1 MIRRCLVALVF
12 VPAFTVRADTVY
24 LKNGEWIDGKVSIK
38 TNAFVELQIG
48 DIGKIELPV
57 EEIHSIE
64 RNSRTGG
71 RAAETYVEP
80 KGKAE
85 VLRGKGS
92 EAGKSAAGDKKDSK
106 DASKTEGEGAKLS
119 KVPTKT
125 DPSLADEPK
134 DVAADDD
141 ADSAPKE
148 VPIDPDLKAR
158 ILELVANL
166 ERQRSR
172 ERVQAER
179 HLEAIGPP
187 SIPYL
192 LPLSKSEND
201 LTRTAVMRLFHS
213 FGDDRV
219 IEPAIA
225 GLLDDNEYVRDYA
238 GKALKRITGEDF
250 GFQAGAS
257 PRRREASHRK
267 WTSWWEA
274 EKKSLEETRKLSER
288 AQ

>member
-1 MIRRCLVALVF
+1 MIRRCIVALVLL
-12 VPAFTVRADTVY
+12 PALTVRADTVF

-38 TNAFVELQIG
+38 TNAFIELQIG
-48 DIGKIELPV
+48 EIGKIELPV

-71 RAAETYVEP
+71 RASQTYVEP

-85 VLRGKGS
+85 VLRGQGS
-92 EAGKSAAGDKKDSK
+92 EAGKPSARDKKDSK
-106 DASKTEGEGAKLS
+106 EGSRTEGNGSNLS
-119 KVPTKT
+119 KIPPKP
-125 DPSLADEPK
+125 DPSSPDEGK
-134 DVAADDD
+134 DEAPGDEV
-141 ADSAPKE
+141 DSGTKE
-148 VPIDPDLKAR
+148 VPIDADLKAR
-158 ILELVANL
+158 ILDLVSNL

-187 SIPYL
+187 AIPYL
-192 LPLSKSEND
+192 IPLAKNESD

-219 IEPAIA
+219 IEPAIG
-225 GLLDDNEYVRDYA
+225 GLLDDNEYVRDFA
-238 GKALKRITGEDF
+238 GKALRRITGEDF

-267 WTSWWEA
+267 WTTWWEA

-288 AQ
+288 TQ